1 MNKYDKLF
9 ENIMRDNMISTSLNY
24 EDYKNRT
31 DSELKAE
38 LDDLNKHDPKTFRA
52 SIETKKQDIDKEMKR
67 RSGRKD
73 K

>member
-31 DSELKAE
+31 DDELKAE

-52 SIETKKQDIDKEMKR
+52 NIKTKKQDIDKEIKR
-67 RSGRKD
+67 RSSKND